1 MRSKFDYEVGMGQTA
16 FDLVSDNARDLSQNA
31 QNTKEI
37 ASESTT
43 ALTDNRLV
51 MLIISPP
58 SPLPKLCK

>member
-1 MRSKFDYEVGMGQTA
+1 MGSKFDYKVGIGQTA

-31 QNTKEI
+31 EEI
-37 ASESTT
+37 SSESTT

-51 MLIISPP
+51 MLIISPL